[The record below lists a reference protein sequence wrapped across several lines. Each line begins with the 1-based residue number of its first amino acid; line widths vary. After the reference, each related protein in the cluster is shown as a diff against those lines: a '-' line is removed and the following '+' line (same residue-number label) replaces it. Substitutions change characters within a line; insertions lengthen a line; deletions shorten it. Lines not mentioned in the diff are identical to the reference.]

1 VIVTVSREYGAGG
14 LGVSAAVADRL
25 GYRLVSRELPV
36 VVAARLGMPA
46 DVVETVSDRP
56 RPFSERVL
64 EQLGGGV
71 PETAQPG
78 DSGEYD
84 LVLETRRAIEVAVRE
99 IAAAGNAVINGRLA
113 GAILGPRPDVLRV
126 FAHAPLAWRIA
137 HVAASLD
144 CGDDEARAEIARID
158 EARRAYAKEAY
169 QIVWDDRRNY
179 DLMVQTS
186 RFGVEGSAAAIVAAV
201 RALGG

>member
-1 VIVTVSREYGAGG
+1 MIVTVSREYGAGG